1 MRQAAGATVSQ
12 PPPLGVAVG
21 QMSHRVADV
30 APVMVLQLLLRCCCL
45 RTRERRCCRRGLE
58 RISLLTW
65 D

>member
-30 APVMVLQLLLRCCCL
+30 APVMVLQLLLL
-45 RTRERRCCRRGLE
+45 LLLPPDPRTL
-58 RISLLTW
+58 SL
-65 D
+65 